1 MTASLAEKPRSPISL
16 LRREHK
22 DLLDKLASN
31 SRTQVRC
38 CAVAMIS
45 YLKHWHEWKKLR
57 YPTCWVYQPLR
68 DIREDLMGAYTLH
81 VIRAAL
87 DLLEKLGFLSIR
99 KNARQENRRNGQD
112 KTHQYLLHED
122 RIEEALEKLYSPKKA
137 KTRKNS
143 PVDKAET
150 SGINSGTPGINF
162 ETSRFTVETHTQIP
176 STDSCTDSCSLKQ
189 EREEINFVPELE
201 DPWEAEDEVEQD
213 LTTSFDDRPEISQE
227 QEVKSEDQFSAV
239 SASKCDEVPQ
249 TDVNT
254 ATCVEVVQTDVK
266 PLPKLKSESVAL
278 HSRAE
283 RTSGFRSQEER
294 EDFYQA
300 LLVLGK
306 GKGDVLSPV
315 AWASAIV
322 KGINAGEPCEYL
334 NEYRRG
340 ELLGRCEQ
348 QEWEVAPGQPF
359 EQFVTYLKTRSKK
372 TGMTDEE
379 AIASSYQQLKN
390 VNLARAQWES
400 FKRTIDRCAEDWEKQ
415 KQLGVSSAYVPPEL
429 LPDRKVSLEEAAS
442 AMASLQA
449 GCIQL
454 QVQGLAESA
463 KLNSATA
470 ELEPAKELVTE
481 SAVVELEPT
490 TADADVDGL
499 EPAKELA
506 SEPAVTEPIAPP
518 LPLSELQQR
527 LDGGKLAASLA
538 RRVIEANPEWYVM
551 DEELNLVL
559 PAGEEI
565 PSLEHLRSLLSN
577 PITAQKLAELIEAHP
592 DWGFWIDEFGE
603 LWEF

>member
-1 MTASLAEKPRSPISL
+1 
-16 LRREHK
+16 
-22 DLLDKLASN
+22 
-31 SRTQVRC
+31 
-38 CAVAMIS
+38 MIS
-45 YLKHWHEWKKLR
+45 YLKHWHEWKELR
-57 YPTCWVYQPLR
+57 YPTRWVYQPLR

-112 KTHQYLLHED
+112 KTHQYLLHVD
-122 RIEEALEKLYSPKKA
+122 RVEEALEKLYSPKKA

-162 ETSRFTVETHTQIP
+162 QTSRFTVETHTQIP
-176 STDSCTDSCSLKQ
+176 STDSCTDSCSLKK

-213 LTTSFDDRPEISQE
+213 TTTSFDDRLEISQE
-227 QEVKSEDQFSAV
+227 QEVKSEEQFSAV
-239 SASKCDEVPQ
+239 PALECDEVPQ
-249 TDVNT
+249 NDVIA

-266 PLPKLKSESVAL
+266 PLPKLKSDSVAL
-278 HSRAE
+278 HSRVDC
-283 RTSGFRSQEER
+283 TSGFQSQEER

-300 LLVLGK
+300 LLILGK
-306 GKGDVLSPV
+306 TKGEVLSPV
-315 AWASAIV
+315 GWASAIV

-390 VNLARAQWES
+390 VHLARAQWES

-415 KQLGVSSAYVPPEL
+415 KRLGVSSAYVPPEL

-454 QVQGLAESA
+454 QVPGLAESA
-463 KLNSATA
+463 QLNSATA
-470 ELEPAKELVTE
+470 EVEPAEELVIE

-490 TADADVDGL
+490 TADADVDSL

-518 LPLSELQQR
+518 LPLSELQQQ

-577 PITAQKLAELIEAHP
+577 PTTAPKVKRLIESHP
-592 DWGFWIDEFGE
+592 AWGFWINDSGE
-603 LWEF
+603 LWGF